1 MLNQHK
7 SYIIFKIVYERVSKN
22 DLGLSGSERPRVMQ
36 INMKPIQFV
45 HFDVLHFSLW
55 LIFHFWTRFREQSIF
70 SEITI

>member
-1 MLNQHK
+1 VVAQNSYKYLEILVYCKYYMLNQHK

-45 HFDVLHFSLW
+45 HFDVLHFSL
-55 LIFHFWTRFREQSIF
+55 
-70 SEITI
+70 